1 MEPRVWGAGSG
12 ENMLARATEWV
23 VTGEGNSP
31 LDSLVEQL
39 WRTPVSSGAARV
51 VVDALPDE
59 RWQDAET
66 YWLLPSLA
74 RPSLLIPRGT
84 PVVTSAS
91 LRSYR
96 TLRPPKVQFLRNALG
111 LVARSGLPPSLH
123 RVSVQKPVGAPA
135 GGGPSTLPLEAVTRV
150 LGQQHLYAAIGIR
163 LGDNRKPTLQLF
175 DDGGRPAGYAKL
187 AWNETSRDFILTET
201 AALAALEG
209 SAGPTRS
216 PRLLGTGSRD
226 GFPFLIT
233 EPLPGNVRAV
243 RGRVARP
250 TPEELF
256 SLCPVTRTDH
266 IPATGHFQELSRRL
280 RKLPDAGEHR
290 LRVAAQEAEGLIR
303 ARNARV
309 PVAQRW
315 HGDLVP
321 WNTAREPSGAL
332 WCWDWE
338 SAEPDAVAGLD
349 ALHWTISVRREA
361 GTGTMAG
368 NLTAALADSAGYLA
382 AAGLPAS
389 AHGDVAAVYAL
400 VVAERAW
407 TLAANNGGWSSSWIS
422 QEDLLELL
430 RTAVA
435 HLL

>member
-1 MEPRVWGAGSG
+1 MR
-12 ENMLARATEWV
+12 MLARATEWV
-23 VTGEGNSP
+23 VTGEGSSP

-51 VVDALPDE
+51 VVDARPDS
-59 RWQDAET
+59 RWRDAES

-74 RPSLLIPRGT
+74 SPQLLIPRGT
-84 PVVTSAS
+84 PAVTSAA

-96 TLRPPKVQFLRNALG
+96 ALRKPRVRFLRNTLG
-111 LVARSGLPPSLH
+111 LAARSGLPPALH
-123 RVSVQKPVGAPA
+123 TVSVQVPVRTAA
-135 GGGPSTLPLEAVTRV
+135 GPNPPLLPLEAISHV
-150 LGQQHLYAAIGIR
+150 LGQKHLHAAVGIR

-175 DDGGRPAGYAKL
+175 DNGGLPAGYAKL

-201 AALAALEG
+201 AALGALAG
-209 SAGPTRS
+209 SRGPTRA
-216 PRLLGTGSRD
+216 PRLLGTGSWD

-233 EPLPGNVRAV
+233 EPLPADVHAV
-243 RGRVARP
+243 RGNVKRP

-256 SLCPVTRTDH
+256 ALCPVTRTDH
-266 IPATGHFQELSRRL
+266 IPATSHFQELSLRL
-280 RKLPDAGEHR
+280 QKLPDSGDQP
-290 LRVAAQEAEGLIR
+290 LRAATQEIEGLIR

-309 PVAQRW
+309 PVTQRW

-321 WNTAREPSGAL
+321 WNTARQPSGQL

-338 SAEPDAVAGLD
+338 SAEADAVAGLD

-361 GTGTMAG
+361 GTGTIAG
-368 NLTAALADSAGYLA
+368 NLSAALADSAGYLA
-382 AAGLPAS
+382 AAGLPTS
-389 AHGDVAAVYAL
+389 AHADVGAVYAL

-422 QEDLLELL
+422 QEDLLGLL
-430 RTAVA
+430 KAAAAKLT
-435 HLL
+435 